1 MPVTCTNYKLKC
13 GGCPLLNQPYPDQLK
28 RKQQL
33 EQRLLGR
40 FAPVSPVLGQ
50 AEPWHYRNKAIAT
63 FATGPR
69 GRLTCGIYA
78 AGTHRVLPYTDCLLQ
93 DTVINQTIA
102 AVLEAARA
110 CRWPA
115 FEEDRGTGLLR
126 HVLVRRGKTSGQVL
140 VVLVTAQENLPGSR
154 NFVKALREK
163 APWVTSVVQNC
174 NPRRTSAVLGS
185 DVRTLY
191 GPGKITDTL
200 CGLQFAI
207 SPRSFYQVNP
217 EQTEVLYAKAIEFA
231 ALTGKETVIDAYC
244 GIGTIGLC
252 AAGRAKQVIGV
263 ERNPDAVRNACA
275 NAAAN
280 KINNARFICAD
291 ATDWMRAAAQPN
303 SGLPHPDVVFLDPPR
318 EGSTP
323 ACIDAVA
330 AMKPKRVVYVSCNPE
345 TLARDLTHLTR
356 RGWKALKI
364 QPVDMFPH
372 TEHVETV
379 VLLSKGEVD
388 SKKIRVEFS
397 LEDMDMSE
405 FQDGAT
411 YPQIK
416 EYVLEHTG
424 LKVSNL
430 YISQIKRKCGIEV
443 GKNYNLPKSDD
454 SRQPQ
459 CPPEK
464 EKAIREAFEYFE
476 MIYYPG
482 LRRFLMDRLIS
493 CAFNMDNACVELKF
507 FDGSMIAI
515 DTIAVE
521 NEVADNMNQRSE
533 LDYLIYNDPVGYAD
547 LILNGD
553 PETYLKIVTEYK
565 SLDS

>member
-1 MPVTCTNYKLKC
+1 M
-13 GGCPLLNQPYPDQLK
+13 
-28 RKQQL
+28 
-33 EQRLLGR
+33 
-40 FAPVSPVLGQ
+40 
-50 AEPWHYRNKAIAT
+50 
-63 FATGPR
+63 
-69 GRLTCGIYA
+69 
-78 AGTHRVLPYTDCLLQ
+78 
-93 DTVINQTIA
+93 
-102 AVLEAARA
+102 
-110 CRWPA
+110 
-115 FEEDRGTGLLR
+115 
-126 HVLVRRGKTSGQVL
+126 
-140 VVLVTAQENLPGSR
+140 TAQENLPGSR

-379 VLLSKGEVD
+379 CLLVLRNPVTHINIDVD
-388 SKKIRVEFS
+388 VE
-397 LEDMDMSE
+397 EMV
-405 FQDGAT
+405 QDKRGLAT
-411 YPQIK
+411 YEQIK
-416 EYVLEHTG
+416 DYVLEHSG
-424 LKVSNL
+424 LKVSSL
-430 YISQIKRKCGIEV
+430 YIAQVKQKYGIIERE
-443 GKNYNLPKSDD
+443 NYNKPKSEDA
-454 SRQPQ
+454 RQPQ
-459 CPPEK
+459 CPLEK
-464 EKAIREAFEYFE
+464 ERAITEA
-476 MIYYPG
+476 
-482 LRRFLMDRLIS
+482 
-493 CAFNMDNACVELKF
+493 LKHF
-507 FDGSMIAI
+507 GM
-515 DTIAVE
+515 
-521 NEVADNMNQRSE
+521 
-533 LDYLIYNDPVGYAD
+533 L
-547 LILNGD
+547 
-553 PETYLKIVTEYK
+553 
-565 SLDS
+565 

>member
-28 RKQQL
+28 HKQQL

-291 ATDWMRAAAQPN
+291 ATDWMRAAAQPG

-356 RGWKALKI
+356 RGWKAVKI

-379 VLLSKGEVD
+379 VLLSHKKADSYIHIDVEFGEGEGKIPVD
-388 SKKIRVEFS
+388 SIAKRAEAYKPKEKV
-397 LEDMDMSE
+397 
-405 FQDGAT
+405 T
-411 YPQIK
+411 YKMIK
-416 EYVLEHTG
+416 EYIEAKYGFKVHTAYIAEVKRNLG
-424 LKVSNL
+424 LPMYDAPNAVEELKQPRKHPTAEKVEA
-430 YISQIKRKCGIEV
+430 IKDALR
-443 GKNYNLPKSDD
+443 
-454 SRQPQ
+454 
-459 CPPEK
+459 
-464 EKAIREAFEYFE
+464 YFE
-476 MIYYPG
+476 IMEEI
-482 LRRFLMDRLIS
+482 
-493 CAFNMDNACVELKF
+493 
-507 FDGSMIAI
+507 
-515 DTIAVE
+515 
-521 NEVADNMNQRSE
+521 
-533 LDYLIYNDPVGYAD
+533 
-547 LILNGD
+547 
-553 PETYLKIVTEYK
+553 
-565 SLDS
+565 